1 MKNILLLVHEDIGQE
16 ARFRAA
22 IDVTRALNGHLK
34 CLDVLSLIP
43 WPIDAE
49 VGSGIVVKF
58 ERKMEAQN
66 KRDLL
71 DKLAGERVSW
81 EWIETTGPISLSI
94 LQATNLIDLIV
105 VSRRLDDY
113 PIPDMD
119 RVVGQLVVK
128 SRLPVLAVPV
138 ESSGIKVAG
147 AALIAWDGSPAA
159 SAAVAAAI
167 PVLKLAKSVSLLE
180 IDDGSVQTPASEAA
194 AYLALHDIK
203 AEMILEDFQ
212 LNDAPT
218 LILAHAS
225 SGKFDYVVMG
235 GFGHSRFIEAVF
247 GGVTRMMLNNCPI
260 ALLMAH

>member
-1 MKNILLLVHEDIGQE
+1 VKNILLLVHEDIGQE
-16 ARFRAA
+16 SRFRAA

-34 CLDVLSLIP
+34 CVDVLSLIP

-49 VGSGIVVKF
+49 AGSGIVVNF
-58 ERKMEAQN
+58 ERKIEAQN

-71 DKLAGERVSW
+71 NKLEGEHVSW
-81 EWIETTGPISLSI
+81 EWIETTGPISFSI
-94 LQATNLIDLIV
+94 LQASKLIDLIV
-105 VSRRLDDY
+105 VNRRLDDY

-119 RVVGQLVVK
+119 RVVGQLIVK

-138 ESSGIKVAG
+138 ESSGINVAG

-159 SAAVAAAI
+159 SAALAAAI
-167 PVLKLAKSVSLLE
+167 PLLKLAKSVSLLE

-194 AYLALHDIK
+194 TYLARHDIK
-203 AEMILEDFQ
+203 GEIILEDFQ
-212 LNDAPT
+212 LNDAPS
-218 LILAHAS
+218 LLLAHAR